1 VHPEILRWGMLH
13 ITSYGLML
21 AIAFL
26 VGTWLGLR
34 EAARLGLDEDRVV
47 TVILVALAAA
57 IAGARVLYVAEHLR
71 DFRGSYLSVLALW
84 QGGLTLYGGIVAG
97 TVAGLF
103 AARRTGLPMW
113 VTADA
118 LAPSLAL
125 GTVFGRVGCFL
136 NGCCYGRPTRLPW
149 GVVFPADSFAG
160 LEFGSVPVHP
170 SQLYFAAAGLVL
182 FLLVWAMRRRV
193 RVPGVLFWSLIALLA
208 LVRIPLDLTRAY
220 EVDAIV
226 VQLGAVS
233 ISESQV
239 TSVALLLF
247 ALLMIARLR
256 REARPVAAPVA
267 PHP

>member
-1 VHPEILRWGMLH
+1 VHPEILHWGVLR

-26 VGTWLGLR
+26 AGTWLALR
-34 EAARLGLDEDRVV
+34 ESRRLGLDEDPIVV
-47 TVILVALAAA
+47 VILVALAGAVV
-57 IAGARVLYVAEHLR
+57 GARALYVAEHLR

-103 AARRTGLPMW
+103 VARRMGLPTW

-136 NGCCYGRPTRLPW
+136 NGCCYGHPTRLPW

-160 LEFGSVPVHP
+160 LEFGPVPVHP
-170 SQLYFAAAGLVL
+170 AQLYFAAAGLAL
-182 FLLVWAMRRRV
+182 FLLVWAVRRRV
-193 RVPGVLFWSLIALLA
+193 RVPGVLFWSLVALLA
-208 LVRIPLDLTRAY
+208 LVRIPLDLTRVY
-220 EVDAIV
+220 EAEAV
-226 VQLGAVS
+226 VVEFGVVR

-239 TSVALLLF
+239 TSAALLLF

-256 REARPVAAPVA
+256 RESHPAAAPSA
-267 PHP
+267 PRP